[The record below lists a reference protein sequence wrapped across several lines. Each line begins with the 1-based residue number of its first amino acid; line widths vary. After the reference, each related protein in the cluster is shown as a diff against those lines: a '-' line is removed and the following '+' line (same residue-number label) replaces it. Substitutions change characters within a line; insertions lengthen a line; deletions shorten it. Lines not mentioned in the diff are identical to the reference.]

1 MTEPLIT
8 LLKRTEATLL
18 AKSTQCLGS
27 NSLEPDVLD
36 ALEGCARQLEDRA
49 AQCATWIFNLER
61 WGNNVPAAR
70 EVEIRESCAEWLR
83 MCGDV

>member
-18 AKSTQCLGS
+18 AKSTQCRGS
-27 NSLEPDVLD
+27 NSLEADVLD

-49 AQCATWIFNLER
+49 AQCASWLFSIER
-61 WGNNVPAAR
+61 WGDVPAER
-70 EVEIRESCAEWLR
+70 ESEMRESCAEWLL
-83 MCGDV
+83 MAS